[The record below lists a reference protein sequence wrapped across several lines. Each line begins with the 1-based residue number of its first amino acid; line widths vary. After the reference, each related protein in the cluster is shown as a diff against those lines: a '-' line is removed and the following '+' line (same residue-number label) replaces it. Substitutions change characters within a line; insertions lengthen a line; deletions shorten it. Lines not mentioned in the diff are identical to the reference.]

1 VRVPAAAVTALYNL
15 DMTEPAERTPGPD
28 DTAAFQRFY
37 AEDRGNDGAE
47 RGLIYRLFVGWWR
60 DRT

>member
-1 VRVPAAAVTALYNL
+1 
-15 DMTEPAERTPGPD
+15 MTDPEEHTPGPD

-37 AEDRGNDGAE
+37 GTGGPGDEARDRG
-47 RGLIYRLFVGWWR
+47 LLYRLFVGWWR

>member
-1 VRVPAAAVTALYNL
+1 MT
-15 DMTEPAERTPGPD
+15 TEPDDRIPGTD

-37 AEDRGNDGAE
+37 GGGEAAEEVGR
-47 RGLIYRLFVGWWR
+47 RGLLYRLLVGWWR